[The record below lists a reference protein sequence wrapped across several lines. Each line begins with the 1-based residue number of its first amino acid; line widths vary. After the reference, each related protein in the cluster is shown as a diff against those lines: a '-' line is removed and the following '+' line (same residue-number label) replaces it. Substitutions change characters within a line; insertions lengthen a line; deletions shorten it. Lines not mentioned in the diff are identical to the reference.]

1 MTRAV
6 VGEEMGR
13 PLRDAGAYS
22 IQPTAQKRRSS
33 RMSRASFSAR
43 VHHAAMLGEE

>member
-1 MTRAV
+1 MTSCREKRWDV
-6 VGEEMGR
+6 LLET
-13 PLRDAGAYS
+13 LRVL